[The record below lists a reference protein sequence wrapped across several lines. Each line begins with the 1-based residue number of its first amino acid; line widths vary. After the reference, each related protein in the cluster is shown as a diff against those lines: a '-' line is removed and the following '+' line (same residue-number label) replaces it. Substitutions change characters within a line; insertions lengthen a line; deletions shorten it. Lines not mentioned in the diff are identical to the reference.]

1 MRANYLAN
9 PMEHNIR
16 LKIYIKNVPGYT
28 FEFPINS
35 STDEIIEKKNLEA
48 NNAAHIVKYNKL
60 KKLVQ
65 DIAIYNKNLIIEF
78 YNGKH
83 AVFDELDSRTTYIGS
98 MKEYRRKEIIN
109 AEIKI

>member
-1 MRANYLAN
+1 MIYHYSKNVIIESLLQEGAKSGNWFKSEDFGLMRANYLAN

-16 LKIYIKNVPGYT
+16 LKIYIKNVPGYA

-35 STDEIIEKKNLEA
+35 STGEIIEKKNLET

-65 DIAIYNKNLIIEF
+65 DIAIYNKNLII
-78 YNGKH
+78 
-83 AVFDELDSRTTYIGS
+83 
-98 MKEYRRKEIIN
+98 
-109 AEIKI
+109 